1 VNELDEADVLR
12 ILARVKSFHGP
23 QDVGDT
29 VVASWLLALQRA
41 GVHNVDDADAAVVD
55 HYSDTSANPWI
66 TPGDVIAR
74 YRTIRAARLKNIDY
88 GDVTQDVDANDADAY
103 LATIRHRYA
112 AIADGAT
119 LAQANALP
127 LPPAAAHAAIG
138 TAARRQIGR
147 AQ

>member
-1 VNELDEADVLR
+1 MIAKSDALKILFR
-12 ILARVKSFHGP
+12 IRTYHGP

-29 VVASWLLALQRA
+29 TAQAW
-41 GVHNVDDADAAVVD
+41 ADALNLSGVTNMTDAELAVIM
-55 HYSDTSANPWI
+55 HYSDSDANRWI
-66 TPGDVIAR
+66 TPGDLIAK
-74 YRTIRAARLKNIDY
+74 YRQIRGDRLKGIDY

-138 TAARRQIGR
+138 PAARRQIGR